1 MVKHRLELFYRHVAG
16 VEAERGSTQTEWQNK
31 SNEGGKAAN
40 REEKQSKG
48 RRRRRVVGGLSAE
61 ELCSR
66 SETSS

>member
-40 REEKQSKG
+40 REEK
-48 RRRRRVVGGLSAE
+48 
-61 ELCSR
+61 
-66 SETSS
+66 